1 MKSFLQ
7 ALLLTSVCVSTIAAS
22 DNVLFLNESATI
34 PMMQIRTPDAPR
46 KARALNAG
54 DVASSGSDFNQGNS
68 DTDDA
73 ARRLDFSDSESN
85 PGDQSSEVVIRGLD
99 FSDLESR
106 NDELFTGINIITP
119 RPYAVAEQNRPGP
132 SHARL
137 GIVQHSDSEIETAEP
152 ATPINRRFSSFSIRL
167 SQNILDL
174 TSNTDNHSNRHF
186 VPFSLT
192 NRREELNSRYTP
204 VSQIYTDNHSNRHF
218 VPLPQHSSDSESESD
233 QAITDTS
240 EVDSDLGFLDLDPN
254 DDVVLTPLDLSDLGL
269 VSNDFTTPR
278 EQIIPVQNL
287 SNTDSD
293 QEYSYSDRSG
303 YNYLQPHNTLNL
315 INFIPVRGNLR
326 LNLSSKSSIHQGARS

>member
-85 PGDQSSEVVIRGLD
+85 PGDQSSELVIRGLD

-106 NDELFTGINIITP
+106 DDELFTGINIITP
-119 RPYAVAEQNRPGP
+119 RPYAVAVQNRPGP

-152 ATPINRRFSSFSIRL
+152 ATPTNRRFSAFSIRL
-167 SQNILDL
+167 SQNIPEL
-174 TSNTDNHSNRHF
+174 TSNTDDESNRQF
-186 VPFSLT
+186 FPFSLT

-204 VSQIYTDNHSNRHF
+204 VSQIYTDNYSNRYL
-218 VPLPQHSSDSESESD
+218 VPLPQPQPQPS
-233 QAITDTS
+233 
-240 EVDSDLGFLDLDPN
+240 VYSDLGSLGLDPN
-254 DDVVLTPLDLSDLGL
+254 
-269 VSNDFTTPR
+269 NFTTPR
-278 EQIIPVQNL
+278 AQIIPVQNL

-293 QEYSYSDRSG
+293 QDYSYLDRSG
-303 YNYLQPHNTLNL
+303 YYDPQPHNTLNL

-326 LNLSSKSSIHQGARS
+326 LNLSSKSSIH